1 MPVALSIRELIFENV
16 VTTLQAITV
25 VNGYASDLAIVTRG
39 GVSPLETEATST
51 WASVLPVSDD
61 PTYGAGVNRWQLT
74 FLVRTWIDTATAA
87 AAAAALEALVADIQQ
102 AMQVDQRRGGYAEAT
117 LDGLLQYRYLDA
129 TMTVA
134 GADIGF
140 TVHYK
145 TTQASP
151 RTAA

>member
-1 MPVALSIRELIFENV
+1 MPVALSLRELIFQDV
-16 VTTLQAITV
+16 VTTLETITTG
-25 VNGYASDLAIVTRG
+25 NGYASDLGVVTRG
-39 GVSPLETEATST
+39 GLSPLETEATST
-51 WASVLPVSDD
+51 WASLLPVSDE

-74 FLVRTWIDTATAA
+74 FLVRTWIDVATTTE
-87 AAAAALEALVADIQQ
+87 AAAALEALIADIQQ
-102 AMQVDQRRGGYAEAT
+102 ALQVDQRRGGYAEAT

-140 TVHYK
+140 LVHYK

-151 RTAA
+151 RIAA